1 MPRYSKRSARQEVA
15 ERKQES
21 RVNLY
26 DEVTARIVT
35 ELEAGRFPWVQPW
48 GRTGG
53 TGPGL
58 PRNAL
63 TARPYS
69 GVNVLILWGA
79 VIEHGFA
86 SQSWLTF
93 RQAREA
99 GGCVRRGE
107 RGQTVRSEEHTSE
120 LQSLM
125 RI

>member
-35 ELEAGRFPWVQPW
+35 ELEAGRFPWVRPW

-58 PRNAL
+58 PRNELPAS
-63 TARPYS
+63 PYS
-69 GVNVLILWGA
+69 GVNVLIVWGA
-79 VIEHGFA
+79 VIE
-86 SQSWLTF
+86 
-93 RQAREA
+93 
-99 GGCVRRGE
+99 
-107 RGQTVRSEEHTSE
+107 RSEERSVGKECVSTGRCRWSAYHSKKK
-120 LQSLM
+120 M
-125 RI
+125 RKRNI